1 MSAIKDNL
9 IRVGKKPL
17 MSYVGACVTL
27 LNSNVNQ
34 IVVRAR
40 GKAISKAVDVVEL
53 LRSSFITDIVIKSI
67 EVGSDDF
74 KYDDKDA
81 TVSTI
86 EIVLK
91 K

>member
-27 LNSNVNQ
+27 FNSGVNQ
-34 IVVRAR
+34 IIVRAR

-81 TVSTI
+81 TISTI